1 MLHGDLSGMQ
11 GIGRSV
17 RLPDGQYMHTHGCSG
32 LGEGR
37 GLGRDHC
44 SLRICVLAELMQA
57 QCRVFSACSHLPL
70 SVPPCSS
77 PLSLC
82 QRQLKAQQQRGPA
95 SQELSALKTENGEQ
109 KMHFLPALLSQ
120 SDIKEAVD
128 SPHHGTRDVGMM

>member
-1 MLHGDLSGMQ
+1 
-11 GIGRSV
+11 
-17 RLPDGQYMHTHGCSG
+17 
-32 LGEGR
+32 
-37 GLGRDHC
+37 
-44 SLRICVLAELMQA
+44 MQA

-120 SDIKEAVD
+120 SDSKEEVD
-128 SPHHGTRDVGMM
+128 RPQHGTREVGMMWVHACAGGQTEHPRGNNIPSSQSDKSSLEQES